1 MKFALELLTGVLVL
15 FSTTNAIM
23 EDFGKNLLAI
33 DSFCIKVNP
42 ILNLIPLSKMWFLI

>member
-1 MKFALELLTGVLVL
+1 MKFALELLTGA